1 MQILRL
7 SDYPQYKEMA
17 AQWFSEKW
25 QIPVEAYLESI
36 QISIDQK
43 HAIPQWYIVLNKD
56 KYLIAGAGVIDNDF
70 HERKDLTPNLCAL
83 FVEENYRNQNI
94 AKHILD
100 FVREDLSNQGIQTLY
115 LITDHTEFYEKCG
128 WRFLTLVEDEE
139 GEMVR
144 MYVADT
150 FNRT

>member
-25 QIPVEAYLESI
+25 QIPVEAYLDSI

-56 KYLIAGAGVIDNDF
+56 KHLIAGAGVIDNDF

-100 FVREDLSNQGIQTLY
+100 FIREDLSNQGIQTLY

-128 WRFLTLVEDEE
+128 WRFLMLVKDEE

-150 FNRT
+150 F

>member
-56 KYLIAGAGVIDNDF
+56 KHLIAGAGVIDNDF
-70 HERKDLTPNLCAL
+70 HECKDLTPNLCAL

-94 AKHILD
+94 AKQILD

-128 WRFLTLVEDEE
+128 WRFLTLVKDE
-139 GEMVR
+139 GT
-144 MYVADT
+144 VA
-150 FNRT
+150 NSRW

>member
-56 KYLIAGAGVIDNDF
+56 KHLIAGSGVIDNDF

-150 FNRT
+150 F

>member
-94 AKHILD
+94 AKQILD

-128 WRFLTLVEDEE
+128 WRFLTLVKDE
-139 GEMVR
+139 GTVTNSR
-144 MYVADT
+144 W
-150 FNRT
+150 

>member
-94 AKHILD
+94 AKNILD

-139 GEMVR
+139 GEM
-144 MYVADT
+144 
-150 FNRT
+150 

>member
-17 AQWFSEKW
+17 AEWFSEKW
-25 QIPVEAYLESI
+25 QIPVEAYLDSI

-43 HAIPQWYIVLNKD
+43 YAIPQWYIVLNENKH
-56 KYLIAGAGVIDNDF
+56 LIAGAGVIDNDF

-100 FVREDLSNQGIQTLY
+100 FIREDLSNQGIQTLY

-128 WRFLTLVEDEE
+128 WRFLMLVKDEE

-150 FNRT
+150 F

>member
-56 KYLIAGAGVIDNDF
+56 KHLIAGAGVIDNDF
-70 HERKDLTPNLCAL
+70 HECKDLTPNLCAL

-94 AKHILD
+94 AKQILD

-128 WRFLTLVEDEE
+128 WRFLMLVKDEE

-150 FNRT
+150 F

>member
-25 QIPVEAYLESI
+25 QISVEAYLESI

-94 AKHILD
+94 AKNILD

-115 LITDHTEFYEKCG
+115 LITDHNEFYEKCG

-150 FNRT
+150 F

>member
-56 KYLIAGAGVIDNDF
+56 KHLIAGTGVIDNDF

-94 AKHILD
+94 AKQILD

-128 WRFLTLVEDEE
+128 WRFLMLVKDEE

-150 FNRT
+150 F

>member
-25 QIPVEAYLESI
+25 QMPVEAYLDSI

-43 HAIPQWYIVLNKD
+43 HAIPQWYIVLNED

-100 FVREDLSNQGIQTLY
+100 FIREDLSNQGIQTLY

-128 WRFLTLVEDEE
+128 WRFLMLVKDEE

-150 FNRT
+150 F

>member
-56 KYLIAGAGVIDNDF
+56 KHLIAGSGVIDNDF

-94 AKHILD
+94 AK
-100 FVREDLSNQGIQTLY
+100 
-115 LITDHTEFYEKCG
+115 
-128 WRFLTLVEDEE
+128 
-139 GEMVR
+139 
-144 MYVADT
+144 T
-150 FNRT
+150 F

>member
-1 MQILRL
+1 MQVLRL
-7 SDYPQYKEMA
+7 SDYPQYKEIA

-56 KYLIAGAGVIDNDF
+56 KHLIAGAGVIDNDF

-128 WRFLTLVEDEE
+128 WRFLTSVKDE
-139 GEMVR
+139 G
-144 MYVADT
+144 
-150 FNRT
+150 

>member
-94 AKHILD
+94 AKQILD

-128 WRFLTLVEDEE
+128 WRFLTLVKDE
-139 GEMVR
+139 GT
-144 MYVADT
+144 VA
-150 FNRT
+150 NSR

>member
-56 KYLIAGAGVIDNDF
+56 KHLIAGAGVIDNDF
-70 HERKDLTPNLCAL
+70 HECKDLTPNLCAL

-94 AKHILD
+94 AKQILD
-100 FVREDLSNQGIQTLY
+100 FVREDLSNQDIQTLY

-128 WRFLTLVEDEE
+128 WRFLMLVKDEE

-150 FNRT
+150 F

>member
-1 MQILRL
+1 
-7 SDYPQYKEMA
+7 MA
-17 AQWFSEKW
+17 N
-25 QIPVEAYLESI
+25 PVEAYLESI

-56 KYLIAGAGVIDNDF
+56 KHLIAGAGVIDNDF

-100 FVREDLSNQGIQTLY
+100 FVREDLSNQGIQALY
-115 LITDHTEFYEKCG
+115 LITDHTEFYENVVG
-128 WRFLTLVEDEE
+128 
-139 GEMVR
+139 G
-144 MYVADT
+144 
-150 FNRT
+150 FNVGKG

>member
-25 QIPVEAYLESI
+25 QIPVEAYLDSI

-56 KYLIAGAGVIDNDF
+56 KHLIAGAGVIDNDF

-128 WRFLTLVEDEE
+128 GRFLMLVKDEE

-144 MYVADT
+144 MYLADT
-150 FNRT
+150 F

>member
-56 KYLIAGAGVIDNDF
+56 KHLIAGAGVIDNDF

-94 AKHILD
+94 AKQILD

-115 LITDHTEFYEKCG
+115 LITDHTEFMKNVVG
-128 WRFLTLVEDEE
+128 GF
-139 GEMVR
+139 
-144 MYVADT
+144 
-150 FNRT
+150 

>member
-94 AKHILD
+94 AKQILD

-128 WRFLTLVEDEE
+128 WRFLTLVKDEE
-139 GEMVR
+139 G
-144 MYVADT
+144 
-150 FNRT
+150 

>member
-56 KYLIAGAGVIDNDF
+56 KHLIAGAGVIDNDF

-94 AKHILD
+94 AKQILD

-128 WRFLTLVEDEE
+128 WWFLTLVKDEE

-150 FNRT
+150 F

>member
-70 HERKDLTPNLCAL
+70 HERKDLTPNICAL

-94 AKHILD
+94 AKNILD

-115 LITDHTEFYEKCG
+115 LTTDHTEFYEKCG

-150 FNRT
+150 F

>member
-36 QISIDQK
+36 QISIDQR

-94 AKHILD
+94 AKQILD

-128 WRFLTLVEDEE
+128 WRFLTLVKDE
-139 GEMVR
+139 GT
-144 MYVADT
+144 VA
-150 FNRT
+150 NSRW

>member
-56 KYLIAGAGVIDNDF
+56 KHLIAGAGVIDNDF

-115 LITDHTEFYEKCG
+115 LITDHTEFLKNVVG
-128 WRFLTLVEDEE
+128 GF
-139 GEMVR
+139 
-144 MYVADT
+144 
-150 FNRT
+150 

>member
-17 AQWFSEKW
+17 AHWFSEKW

-56 KYLIAGAGVIDNDF
+56 KHLIAGAGVIDNDF

-94 AKHILD
+94 AKQILD
-100 FVREDLSNQGIQTLY
+100 VKT
-115 LITDHTEFYEKCG
+115 
-128 WRFLTLVEDEE
+128 
-139 GEMVR
+139 
-144 MYVADT
+144 
-150 FNRT
+150 

>member
-94 AKHILD
+94 AKNILD

-115 LITDHTEFYEKCG
+115 LTTDHTEFYEKCG

-150 FNRT
+150 F

>member
-56 KYLIAGAGVIDNDF
+56 KHLIAGAGVIDNDF

-94 AKHILD
+94 AKQILD

-128 WRFLTLVEDEE
+128 WRLLTLVKDEE

-150 FNRT
+150 F

>member
-94 AKHILD
+94 AKQILD

-128 WRFLTLVEDEE
+128 WRFLTLVKDE
-139 GEMVR
+139 G
-144 MYVADT
+144 
-150 FNRT
+150 

>member
-94 AKHILD
+94 AKQILD

-128 WRFLTLVEDEE
+128 WRFLTLVK
-139 GEMVR
+139 
-144 MYVADT
+144 
-150 FNRT
+150 

>member
-56 KYLIAGAGVIDNDF
+56 KHLIAGSGVIDNDF

-128 WRFLTLVEDEE
+128 WRFLTLVKDE
-139 GEMVR
+139 G
-144 MYVADT
+144 
-150 FNRT
+150 

>member
-56 KYLIAGAGVIDNDF
+56 KHLIAGAGVIDNDF

-100 FVREDLSNQGIQTLY
+100 FVREDLSNQGIQALY

-128 WRFLTLVEDEE
+128 CRFLTLVKDEE

-150 FNRT
+150 F